1 MRAGV
6 RAVQFV
12 VDQAGCESCAARV
25 RSALAGVVTV
35 ASISIDEA
43 DDTATVIARAP
54 EAITVEALDEL
65 LAAASDGSGH
75 TYRVVP
81 GSLT

>member
-1 MRAGV
+1 M
-6 RAVQFV
+6 
-12 VDQAGCESCAARV
+12 
-25 RSALAGVVTV
+25 